1 MIDFFMPA
9 SYEAIIDRERLEQVA
24 QTTVKSASKHK
35 NTSLSLKITTNQA
48 IRAYN
53 RDYRGV
59 DEATDV
65 LSFPSGFDN
74 PETGEYYLGDII
86 ISLQTARKQ
95 AHQAKV
101 EVHHEIEMLLV
112 HGILHLCGFDHGDKN
127 EFEAMSRL
135 QDQIL
140 SKVNNPLLGSIHGE

>member
-9 SYEAIIDRERLEQVA
+9 SYKAMIHQDRLEHIA
-24 QTTVKSASKHK
+24 ITTVNQASNHK
-35 NTSLSLKITTNQA
+35 NASFSLRITTNQA

-59 DEATDV
+59 NEATDV
-65 LSFPSGFDN
+65 LSFPIGFDD
-74 PETGEYYLGDII
+74 PETGQYYLGDII

-95 AHQAKV
+95 ARQANV
-101 EVHHEIEMLLV
+101 DVHHEIEMLMV
-112 HGILHLCGFDHGDKN
+112 HGILHLCGFDHVDQKTLK
-127 EFEAMSRL
+127 AMSQM

-140 SKVNNPLLGSIHGE
+140 SEVGNPLIGSIHGE